1 MNKILNHQLNNKRE
15 VPFIHPGIILNKE
28 MLKRKRISQK
38 KLASATNIP
47 YEVVKD
53 ICRGKKDIDKN
64 VGRELSSYFQVNK
77 DF

>member
-1 MNKILNHQLNNKRE
+1 MLNHQSNNTRE

-28 MLKRKRISQK
+28 MLKRRRISQK
-38 KLASATNIP
+38 KLALATNIP

-64 VGRELSSYFQVNK
+64 VGRELSAYFQVNK